1 MPNPHIPVNPRMPLS
16 IQWSGCVE
24 LPSVHPR
31 HAARTIRGGDQ
42 RTFMV
47 EQPILR
53 RLTAR
58 HLAQQIAACP
68 DHVRPH
74 PAGWIVQR
82 YRPAANFRHRETL
95 GKFVDLR
102 QLLQMQHFS
111 PLGAILYLALR
122 FNIYAAALEHAILN
136 FVP

>member
-1 MPNPHIPVNPRMPLS
+1 M
-16 IQWSGCVE
+16 
-24 LPSVHPR
+24 
-31 HAARTIRGGDQ
+31 A
-42 RTFMV
+42 
-47 EQPILR
+47 
-53 RLTAR
+53 
-58 HLAQQIAACP
+58 
-68 DHVRPH
+68 
-74 PAGWIVQR
+74 
-82 YRPAANFRHRETL
+82 AANFRHRETP